1 LKSHV
6 GATAHPTEWSAQV
19 SYVGELQECRAL
31 VVAKGRRRR
40 LLVRSGNEENCW
52 QTQNH
57 LMHAGTH
64 GRLNDGLRG
73 GALSNRA
80 MFCETAL
87 CPHATSSSVD
97 FRGQNGLGIAQMQR
111 AYALR
116 RKSGDLIFL
125 FEDRALATL
134 LKTSLFGDIAT
145 NLAARAGVP
154 LRDLGMVEG
163 SGGFLG
169 VRGAH
174 AGLGGAVPY
183 AGSSIA
189 ALATRA

>member
-1 LKSHV
+1 
-6 GATAHPTEWSAQV
+6 
-19 SYVGELQECRAL
+19 
-31 VVAKGRRRR
+31 
-40 LLVRSGNEENCW
+40 
-52 QTQNH
+52 
-57 LMHAGTH
+57 MHAGTH

-87 CPHATSSSVD
+87 CPHATSSSVG

-134 LKTSLFGDIAT
+134 LKTSLFGDEILRQT
-145 NLAARAGVP
+145 LRHGRAFPYVTSAWS
-154 LRDLGMVEG
+154 RAVAVFSVSEG
-163 SGGFLG
+163 
-169 VRGAH
+169 RAQDW
-174 AGLGGAVPY
+174 
-183 AGSSIA
+183 A
-189 ALATRA
+189 ALSRTLDRQSRLWRHARDVPKQQPALL